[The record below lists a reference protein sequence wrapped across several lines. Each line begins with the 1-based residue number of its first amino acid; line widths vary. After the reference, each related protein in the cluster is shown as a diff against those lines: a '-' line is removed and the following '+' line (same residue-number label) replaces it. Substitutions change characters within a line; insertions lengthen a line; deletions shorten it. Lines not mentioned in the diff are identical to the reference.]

1 MPDENS
7 PRVILVSWMQLAAG
21 TLAICATLLA
31 GNVWVMEKV
40 AAEVVG
46 AALEKHTVQP
56 HAMASPESRINQ
68 AVVSADLNNIRTLLI
83 RIEGKVDKLEE
94 RGR

>member
-1 MPDENS
+1 MPDETS

-68 AVVSADLNNIRTLLI
+68 AVVSADLVNIKTMLL
-83 RIEGKVDKLEE
+83 RIESKMDKIEE
-94 RGR
+94 RSR